1 MVLPYQAMAAMSD
14 RDTVAGVMVSG
25 EPVYEDQVP
34 RRERYEGDHPDV
46 TITFERGLWHAVV
59 PGRAEPLVRYEL
71 RALLDI
77 LEALDESA

>member
-1 MVLPYQAMAAMSD
+1 M
-14 RDTVAGVMVSG
+14 
-25 EPVYEDQVP
+25 P
-34 RRERYEGDHPDV
+34 RRERYEGDHPGV

-71 RALLDI
+71 RVLLDI